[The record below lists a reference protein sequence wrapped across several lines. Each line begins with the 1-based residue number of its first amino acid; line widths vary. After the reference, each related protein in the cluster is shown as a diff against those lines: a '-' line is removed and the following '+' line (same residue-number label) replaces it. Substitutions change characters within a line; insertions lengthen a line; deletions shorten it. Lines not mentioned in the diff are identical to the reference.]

1 MTTNDF
7 HEESYKTG
15 IWVGRM
21 LGALA
26 HGCTSVTGTW
36 PKDAM
41 PEHREEIEALAALR
55 GLIVTWDERFV
66 TVEERQAPKLEVV
79 K

>member
-7 HEESYKTG
+7 HEESYRTG

-26 HGCTSVTGTW
+26 HGCTSMTGTW
-36 PKDAM
+36 PKDAL

-55 GLIVTWDERFV
+55 DLIVSWDERFV